1 MPIKRRELLKATI
14 LGSGAAISTINS
26 KNSAAHEVNT
36 QADVLI
42 IGAGNAGIPAA
53 IQASDMGAK
62 VILIDKNSFVGGML
76 IISGGHISGANAK
89 IQMRKNIK
97 DSYEK
102 HYQDAMRIGKY
113 KANSELLAL
122 ATEHAASMIDW
133 LEEIGVEF
141 TDESPI
147 LVDDHDHYSV
157 PRTYVGTNL
166 ARSLLVPLKHELD
179 KRIKR
184 GDLELRLNTKV
195 LSLIQSKNKKIIGVQ
210 VKNTNGEILDILA
223 KTVILASGGY
233 GANKE
238 MQKKYNPKVVSA
250 KYVGLPHATGD
261 GINMAK
267 QVGARLSNM
276 DHLISYPGTVFNL
289 KGVPTEIST
298 RLQYPPQHFTKSI
311 WVNKKGDRFV
321 NEHTTPD
328 NREVAFL
335 SQEELFFYVLFDDNI
350 RLENNSLDIRNWT
363 PKQMDEVINQ
373 GNLIVKANSINEL
386 AKKIN
391 INTKNLSKTIAK
403 YNENIDSNKSDEFD
417 RKRERLKITKAPY
430 YAFGVGGSV
439 LTTHGGISVNSSL
452 EVIDKNARVIPGLYA
467 VGEVMGNGH
476 LMGKSVVSGMSVG
489 PAITFGRIAAK
500 TAFRYAQCFNDS
512 END

>member
-166 ARSLLVPLKHELD
+166 ARSLLVPLKQELD

-276 DHLISYPGTVFNL
+276 DHLISTL
-289 KGVPTEIST
+289 
-298 RLQYPPQHFTKSI
+298 
-311 WVNKKGDRFV
+311 
-321 NEHTTPD
+321 
-328 NREVAFL
+328 
-335 SQEELFFYVLFDDNI
+335 
-350 RLENNSLDIRNWT
+350 
-363 PKQMDEVINQ
+363 
-373 GNLIVKANSINEL
+373 
-386 AKKIN
+386 
-391 INTKNLSKTIAK
+391 
-403 YNENIDSNKSDEFD
+403 
-417 RKRERLKITKAPY
+417 
-430 YAFGVGGSV
+430 
-439 LTTHGGISVNSSL
+439 
-452 EVIDKNARVIPGLYA
+452 
-467 VGEVMGNGH
+467 
-476 LMGKSVVSGMSVG
+476 
-489 PAITFGRIAAK
+489 
-500 TAFRYAQCFNDS
+500 
-512 END
+512 